1 MFAGKEVGFFLSC
14 VFRER
19 LLESAVDCACGTR
32 FRILSAIGLMSATG
46 MMFGQPA
53 GLAQAGLN
61 ASTIVLLGPGT
72 VATPGAHLATN
83 CDRFVPSGLPVTGLY
98 IVLTP
103 IHSTALH

>member
-72 VATPGAHLATN
+72 VATPRADLATK
-83 CDRFVPSGLPVTGLY
+83 CDRVVPSGWPMYEWSIGLP
-98 IVLTP
+98 P
-103 IHSTALH
+103 

>member
-32 FRILSAIGLMSATG
+32 FRILRAIGLMSATG

-53 GLAQAGLN
+53 GLAQAGFN
-61 ASTIVLLGPGT
+61 ASTILLLGPRV
-72 VATPGAHLATN
+72 VATPRAELATH
-83 CDRFVPSGLPVTGLY
+83 CAPVLPPGLAVNGVY
-98 IVLTP
+98 IAHP
-103 IHSTALH
+103 P

>member
-1 MFAGKEVGFFLSC
+1 LFVQLWSIFTSKEVGFFLSC

-61 ASTIVLLGPGT
+61 ASTVVLLGPARSPHPERT
-72 VATPGAHLATN
+72 WQRIATGSYRRH
-83 CDRFVPSGLPVTGLY
+83 CQ
-98 IVLTP
+98 
-103 IHSTALH
+103 